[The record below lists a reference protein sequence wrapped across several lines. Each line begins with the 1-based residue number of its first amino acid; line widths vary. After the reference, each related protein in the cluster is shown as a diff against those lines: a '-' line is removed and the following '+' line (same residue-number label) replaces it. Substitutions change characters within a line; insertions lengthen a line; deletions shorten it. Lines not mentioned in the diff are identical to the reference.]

1 METKILTDCNSL
13 WRYSLRIYPQDQNTG
28 GFFVAVFEKVKPM
41 TVADRMTVAKDQ
53 GQSLSSTDIEAAQ
66 VQDETLVKSIT
77 TDEDVSTAATAATAT
92 DAATESQDGKTPVIS
107 EGDDSAIPSKRTA
120 ATEDAPAQPTK
131 KAKKDVQAKKEAPF
145 DLMAPDNP
153 DLLAIK

>member
-1 METKILTDCNSL
+1 
-13 WRYSLRIYPQDQNTG
+13 
-28 GFFVAVFEKVKPM
+28 M

-66 VQDETLVKSIT
+66 VKDDTLVKSIT
-77 TDEDVSTAATAATAT
+77 TDEDAPAAAADNDDT
-92 DAATESQDGKTPVIS
+92 AATESQGEKSTVVS
-107 EGDDSAIPSKRTA
+107 EGDDSSIPSKRTA
-120 ATEDAPAQPTK
+120 GTEDAPAQPTK

-145 DLMAPDNP
+145 DLMAADNP